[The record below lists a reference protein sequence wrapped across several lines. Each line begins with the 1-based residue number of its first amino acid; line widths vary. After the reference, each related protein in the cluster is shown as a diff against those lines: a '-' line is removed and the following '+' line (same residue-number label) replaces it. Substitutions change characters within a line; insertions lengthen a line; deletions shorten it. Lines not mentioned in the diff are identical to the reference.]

1 MTILHN
7 QIPHADCHEPRHI
20 TTAVAADSGKVITP
34 SAASPGTS
42 ELRQLKPA
50 ELNDETLLFS
60 RAYGGK
66 TVRRNTTVIALTTAT
81 DPTNFAQA
89 ADYSLLTGIYQSPEV
104 APVLGVTQQTNSLTV
119 PKKGVYRIDFWATLS
134 VSTVNTTVAFNF
146 GLNGVVDVDR
156 PVTARMPAV
165 GDKTSTGAHAYINL
179 NANDVVTLWA
189 ASNAATNLT
198 VHNGRYSLELVQE
211 TI

>member
-7 QIPHADCHEPRHI
+7 QIQHAECHEPRHI
-20 TTAVAADSGKVITP
+20 TTSGAVDAGKVITP

-42 ELRQLKPA
+42 ELRKLKPS
-50 ELNDETLLFS
+50 ELNDETFLFS

-66 TVRRNTTVIALTTAT
+66 TVRRNTTVIALVAAS

-104 APVLGVTQQTNSLTV
+104 APALGITQATNSLTV
-119 PKKGVYRIDFWATLS
+119 LKKGIYRIDFWATLAA
-134 VSTVNTTVAFNF
+134 STVNTTVAFNF

-156 PVTARMPAV
+156 PVTARMPAA
-165 GDKTSTGAHAYINL
+165 GDKTSTGAHAYITL
-179 NANDVVTLWA
+179 NAGDVVTLWA
-189 ASNAATNLT
+189 ASNTATNLT

-211 TI
+211 TV